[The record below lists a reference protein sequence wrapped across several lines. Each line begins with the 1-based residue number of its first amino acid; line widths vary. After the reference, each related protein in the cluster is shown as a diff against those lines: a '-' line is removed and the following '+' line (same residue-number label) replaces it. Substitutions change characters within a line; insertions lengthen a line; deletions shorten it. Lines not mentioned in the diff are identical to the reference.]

1 MPKITLSKHALD
13 RARSRKMELYAIEQL
28 ILFPDQKTELE
39 DGKCKFQKNIS
50 GRHYQA
56 VGTWL
61 AKENKWLIISVWVRG
76 EEDELPL
83 AWRII
88 ILPVQLLWWLL
99 RSIGS
104 GIWQIAAKTARK
116 K

>member
-28 ILFPDQKTELE
+28 ILFPDRQSATA
-39 DGKCKFQKNIS
+39 DGKCKFQKHIA

-56 VGTWL
+56 VGTYL
-61 AKENKWLIISVWVRG
+61 AKEDKWLIISVWVRG

-83 AWRII
+83 VWRLLIAP
-88 ILPVQLLWWLL
+88 LRLLWWLL
-99 RSIGS
+99 SWLGRRL
-104 GIWQIAAKTARK
+104 WQIAAKTAK
-116 K
+116 KK